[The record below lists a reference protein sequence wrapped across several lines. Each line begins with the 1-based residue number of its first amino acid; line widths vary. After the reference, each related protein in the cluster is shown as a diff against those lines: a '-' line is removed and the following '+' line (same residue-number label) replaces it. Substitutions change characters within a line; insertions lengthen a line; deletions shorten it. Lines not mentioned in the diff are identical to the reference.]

1 MMFCLGC
8 VPALCPEP
16 NRTSFGNNLMHQPVL
31 SRCEQTSV
39 NSLFILYIGVLRPK
53 PYTRTTPL
61 HISFN
66 VKLSHHLE
74 VERVL
79 QKTMTSLRPN
89 LAERLESLL
98 AIVTVVVQI

>member
-1 MMFCLGC
+1 MFCLGC
-8 VPALCPEP
+8 VSTLYPEP
-16 NRTSFGNNLMHQPVL
+16 KPTSFGNNLMHQPVL

-39 NSLFILYIGVLRPK
+39 NSLFILYIVVLRSK
-53 PYTRTTPL
+53 PYTITTTL

-66 VKLSHHLE
+66 VKLRHHLE

-98 AIVTVVVQI
+98 ATVTVVVQI